1 MKLKNILLCASVLG
15 GLALSSCT
23 GNFLDEDRN
32 PNSLDPENFWK
43 SESDILKGLTA
54 AYAGLQPTIEWAQPF
69 ERYIVIDNYR
79 SDELDYRP
87 DVTAWMELAMYNN
100 ESTNYV
106 TNAEWINLYT
116 RINHCHQCLNKITNV
131 HDNAEEGN
139 KQNTETRLD

>member
-54 AYAGLQPTIEWAQPF
+54 AYAGLPP
-69 ERYIVIDNYR
+69 RRD
-79 SDELDYRP
+79 
-87 DVTAWMELAMYNN
+87 
-100 ESTNYV
+100 
-106 TNAEWINLYT
+106 
-116 RINHCHQCLNKITNV
+116 
-131 HDNAEEGN
+131 
-139 KQNTETRLD
+139 RLDGTGHVQQRIDQLRAQR

>member
-69 ERYIVIDNYR
+69 ERYIVIDNY
-79 SDELDYRP
+79 SWT
-87 DVTAWMELAMYNN
+87 TAP
-100 ESTNYV
+100 T
-106 TNAEWINLYT
+106 
-116 RINHCHQCLNKITNV
+116 
-131 HDNAEEGN
+131 
-139 KQNTETRLD
+139 

>member
-79 SDELDYRP
+79 SDELDYCP

-100 ESTNYV
+100 TKMNGPTSIPVSTIATSV
-106 TNAEWINLYT
+106 WTTFPMCPTTMTKASSRPKRPVLP
-116 RINHCHQCLNKITNV
+116 RHV
-131 HDNAEEGN
+131 F
-139 KQNTETRLD
+139 

>member
-15 GLALSSCT
+15 GLTLSSCT

-87 DVTAWMELAMYNN
+87 RRD
-100 ESTNYV
+100 
-106 TNAEWINLYT
+106 
-116 RINHCHQCLNKITNV
+116 
-131 HDNAEEGN
+131 
-139 KQNTETRLD
+139 RLDGTGHVQQRIDQLRAQR

>member
-79 SDELDYRP
+79 SGRCRPKEQLSDEFIHAVAKNMDMSNRNRQRLTELKDEVKSGISEDRQQLRSMWDELTQYMDRF
-87 DVTAWMELAMYNN
+87 L
-100 ESTNYV
+100 
-106 TNAEWINLYT
+106 
-116 RINHCHQCLNKITNV
+116 
-131 HDNAEEGN
+131 
-139 KQNTETRLD
+139 

>member
-54 AYAGLQPTIEWAQPF
+54 AYA
-69 ERYIVIDNYR
+69 
-79 SDELDYRP
+79 
-87 DVTAWMELAMYNN
+87 
-100 ESTNYV
+100 
-106 TNAEWINLYT
+106 
-116 RINHCHQCLNKITNV
+116 
-131 HDNAEEGN
+131 
-139 KQNTETRLD
+139 

>member
-15 GLALSSCT
+15 AWHSLHVPGISWMK
-23 GNFLDEDRN
+23 NRN

-87 DVTAWMELAMYNN
+87 DVTAWMELAN
-100 ESTNYV
+100 V
-106 TNAEWINLYT
+106 QQ
-116 RINHCHQCLNKITNV
+116 RIDQLR
-131 HDNAEEGN
+131 A
-139 KQNTETRLD
+139 QR

>member
-1 MKLKNILLCASVLG
+1 MNQNFKKDDYEIKEYTYCAPQSRR
-15 GLALSSCT
+15 LALSSCT

-87 DVTAWMELAMYNN
+87 RRD
-100 ESTNYV
+100 
-106 TNAEWINLYT
+106 
-116 RINHCHQCLNKITNV
+116 
-131 HDNAEEGN
+131 
-139 KQNTETRLD
+139 RLDGTGHVQQRIDQLRAQR

>member
-69 ERYIVIDNYR
+69 ERYIVISHYLGCYSR
-79 SDELDYRP
+79 ILIVSYILQYTGFERFHRIIIHTS
-87 DVTAWMELAMYNN
+87 VTIL
-100 ESTNYV
+100 
-106 TNAEWINLYT
+106 I
-116 RINHCHQCLNKITNV
+116 KITYQLLTNSRV
-131 HDNAEEGN
+131 IR
-139 KQNTETRLD
+139 QNRVSSQGSD

>member
-1 MKLKNILLCASVLG
+1 MIMKLKNILLCASVLG

-79 SDELDYRP
+79 SDELDYRL
-87 DVTAWMELAMYNN
+87 DGTGHVQQ
-100 ESTNYV
+100 
-106 TNAEWINLYT
+106 
-116 RINHCHQCLNKITNV
+116 RIDQLR
-131 HDNAEEGN
+131 A
-139 KQNTETRLD
+139 QR

>member
-1 MKLKNILLCASVLG
+1 MIMKLKNILFFASFLG
-15 GLALSSCT
+15 CLALSSCT

-79 SDELDYRP
+79 SDELNFGHGFDEPLHFGQNRFLTP
-87 DVTAWMELAMYNN
+87 IQIDITIIMNWRKLWQT
-100 ESTNYV
+100 ES
-106 TNAEWINLYT
+106 L
-116 RINHCHQCLNKITNV
+116 
-131 HDNAEEGN
+131 
-139 KQNTETRLD
+139 QNRKCSH